1 MKINWSSMN
10 GTERELLSLQLVE
23 MCNKLTVERTDLRFE
38 RDNLLEEKKVL
49 IEQIS
54 EKDSH
59 TEDLFNELR
68 QVMEER
74 SALIQSVRYLSFV
87 HNFSHHHGALNP
99 PFVEPSAPTEKE
111 SIDKS
116 LWN

>member
-1 MKINWSSMN
+1 MKIKWQSMN
-10 GTERELLSLQLVE
+10 DAERELLSLQLVE
-23 MCNKLTVERTDLRFE
+23 MCNKLTVERTELKLE
-38 RDNLLEEKKVL
+38 CDNLLEEKKVL
-49 IEQIS
+49 LEQIS

-87 HNFSHHHGALNP
+87 HNFSQHNGALNP
-99 PFVEPSAPTEKE
+99 PFVEPSTPPEKE

-116 LWN
+116 LWT